1 MKILIVEDHA
11 LMRDALARVL
21 SAQSDRVIREASS
34 VDQALELLAREHDFD
49 LALLDLALP
58 GMDGFSGLKLL
69 SERYPDMPVVIL
81 SAFDD
86 KPTVRRAL
94 NHGAAGFIP
103 KSYSA
108 EALLNALSQV
118 LSGQVF
124 YPPEAMTAE
133 MNSNMPLLSSA
144 NEKLNPT
151 EFGLTERQ
159 GEVLVMMLRGY
170 SNREIA
176 NQLKLSEGT
185 VKIHVAAIFK
195 SLGVTSR
202 AQTIVAANRYGIT
215 A

>member
-21 SAQSDRVIREASS
+21 CTQGDRVVQEASG
-34 VDQALELLAREHDFD
+34 VDQALAVLARERDFD
-49 LALLDLALP
+49 LVLLDLALP
-58 GMDGFSGLKLL
+58 GMDGFSGLKLIT
-69 SERYPDMPVVIL
+69 ERYPGIPVVIL

-86 KPTVRRAL
+86 KPTIKRAL
-94 NHGAAGFIP
+94 SHGAAGFVP
-103 KSYSA
+103 KSYPA

-124 YPPEAMTAE
+124 CPPEAILVET
-133 MNSNMPLLSSA
+133 NFNMPRLSDA
-144 NEKLNPT
+144 NKSLNPS

-159 GEVLVMMLRGY
+159 GEVLSLMLKGY

-185 VKIHVAAIFK
+185 VKIHAAAIFK
-195 SLGVTSR
+195 SLGVSSR
-202 AQTIVAANRYGIT
+202 AQAIVIANRYGIM

>member
-21 SAQSDRVIREASS
+21 CTQNDRVIREASG
-34 VDQALELLAREHDFD
+34 VDQALVMLAQEQDFD
-49 LALLDLALP
+49 LVLLDLALP
-58 GMDGFSGLKLL
+58 GRDGFSGLKLL
-69 SERYPDMPVVIL
+69 SERYPGMPVVIL

-86 KPTVRRAL
+86 KPTIRRAL
-94 NHGAAGFIP
+94 SHGAAGFIP
-103 KSYSA
+103 KSYPA
-108 EALLNALSQV
+108 EMLLNALSQV
-118 LSGQVF
+118 LAGQIF
-124 YPPEAMTAE
+124 CPPEVMTME
-133 MNSNMPLLSSA
+133 TDFNMPLLSGAHKELHPS
-144 NEKLNPT
+144 

-159 GEVLVMMLRGY
+159 GEVLALILKGH

-202 AQTIVAANRYGIT
+202 AQAIVAANRYGIT
-215 A
+215 V

>member
-1 MKILIVEDHA
+1 LTQEP
-11 LMRDALARVL
+11 
-21 SAQSDRVIREASS
+21 
-34 VDQALELLAREHDFD
+34 DFD
-49 LALLDLALP
+49 LLLLDLALP
-58 GMDGFSGLKLL
+58 GMDGFSGLKLF
-69 SERYPDMPVVIL
+69 SERYPKMPVVIL

-86 KPTVRRAL
+86 KPTIRRAL
-94 NHGAAGFIP
+94 SHGAAGFIP

-118 LSGQVF
+118 LSGQIF

-133 MNSNMPLLSSA
+133 MNPNMPLLSGA
-144 NEKLNPT
+144 NKNLSPS

-159 GEVLVMMLRGY
+159 GEVLVMMLKGY

-202 AQTIVAANRYGIT
+202 AQAIVVANRYGIT

>member
-11 LMRDALARVL
+11 LMRDALMRVL
-21 SAQSDRVIREASS
+21 GAQDGRVIREANG
-34 VDQALELLAREHDFD
+34 VGQALNILTQEHDFD
-49 LALLDLALP
+49 LVLLDLALP

-69 SERYPDMPVVIL
+69 SERYPKMPVVIL

-86 KPTVRRAL
+86 KPTIRRAL
-94 NHGAAGFIP
+94 SHGAAGFIP

-108 EALLNALSQV
+108 GALLDALSQA
-118 LSGQVF
+118 LAGQVF

-133 MNSNMPLLSSA
+133 MNPNMPLLSDA
-144 NEKLNPT
+144 NKNLSPS

-159 GEVLVMMLRGY
+159 GEVLVMMLKGC

-202 AQTIVAANRYGIT
+202 AQAIVVANRYGIT

>member
-21 SAQSDRVIREASS
+21 CTQNDRVIREANS
-34 VDQALELLAREHDFD
+34 VDQALSILAQEHDFD

-86 KPTVRRAL
+86 KPTIRRAL
-94 NHGAAGFIP
+94 SHGAAGFIP

-108 EALLNALSQV
+108 EALLDALSQV
-118 LSGQVF
+118 FSGQVF
-124 YPPEAMTAE
+124 YPPEAVAAE
-133 MNSNMPLLSSA
+133 PNYNMPLLSNA
-144 NEKLNPT
+144 DKKLNPT

-159 GEVLVMMLRGY
+159 SEVLVMMLKGY

-195 SLGVTSR
+195 SLGVASR
-202 AQTIVAANRYGIT
+202 AQVIVVANRYGIT